1 MTVEEMNTK
10 LYDKMYAEQEEF
22 EQKLLSMEP
31 REVLDHAYEYYIRE
45 DMLIEMEVTN
55 LSGKQCRALLKLKA
69 PLTALYDRWLEIED
83 SHMEEIHDMIESY
96 AEDLVREEQIR
107 ADMDAR

>member
-22 EQKLLSMEP
+22 EQQLLSMGP

-45 DMLIEMEVTN
+45 DLLMEMEQN
-55 LSGKQCRALLKLKA
+55 DLSGKQCRALLKLKT
-69 PLTALYDRWLEIED
+69 PLTALYEKWLKIED
-83 SHMEEIHDMIESY
+83 SPMEEIRDMIESY
-96 AEDLVREEQIR
+96 ADELAREEQLL
-107 ADMDAR
+107 ADREAR